1 MSVTLQLPTVLAK
14 LADGQRTLEARG
26 ATLGDVVTDVST
38 RFPGLAPRLRDADGK
53 PYPFVTFYVNDDD
66 ARLWLF
72 ALIRQAL
79 RASLSFRRPR
89 ESTSPAALGSRRCSL
104 RN

>member
-26 ATLGDVVTDVST
+26 GGATLGDVVSEIST
-38 RFPGLAPRLRDADGK
+38 RYPGLAPRLRDADGK

-66 ARLWLF
+66 ARIQGGF
-72 ALIRQAL
+72 SATVRDGDEIIVV
-79 RASLSFRRPR
+79 
-89 ESTSPAALGSRRCSL
+89 PAIAGG
-104 RN
+104 

>member
-14 LADGQRTLEARG
+14 LADGQRTLEARC

-66 ARLWLF
+66 ARLQGGF
-72 ALIRQAL
+72 AATL
-79 RASLSFRRPR
+79 RDGD
-89 ESTSPAALGSRRCSL
+89 EVIIVPAIAGG
-104 RN
+104 